1 MAPDRRAVTAGTFAT
16 LPLSVF
22 LLAGAALCRA
32 QQPTITDSG
41 YVLGNNGEDSAARLF
56 PALNGQPSVA
66 DSAAADPPQAK
77 TTGPGDAWHIVVAPY
92 LWFPGMHGTATGPN
106 GRGLSFRASPGDLLS
121 NFRFGLMGAIEA
133 SHKRLV
139 ITGDMLWVR
148 LEDDKAVPFP
158 GLLATSATMKATE
171 FFLTPKL
178 GLRVVNEE
186 KIKVDA
192 LAGMRYWHLGEK
204 LTFNPSTLGLN
215 FDGSQNFVD
224 PLVGGRIGVFLSPKV
239 VLNVLGDVGGW
250 DTGSHLEYQWAGTLG
265 YRVKPRWAL
274 HAGYRYLYID
284 KTADRGVV
292 FNSTMSGVM
301 FGITMDLK

>member
-16 LPLSVF
+16 LVLNVF

-32 QQPTITDSG
+32 QQTTIADSG
-41 YVLGNNGEDSAARLF
+41 YVLGINGEDSAARLF
-56 PALNGQPSVA
+56 PALNGQPSAA
-66 DSAAADPPQAK
+66 DSAAADPAQAK
-77 TTGPGDAWHIVVAPY
+77 TTGPDDAWHFTGAPY

-121 NFRFGLMGAIEA
+121 NFRFGLMAAVEA

-186 KIKVDA
+186 KIKIDA
-192 LAGMRYWHLGEK
+192 LAGMRYWHLGEN

-224 PLVGGRIGVFLSPKV
+224 PLVGGRIGAFLSPKV

-265 YRVKPRWAL
+265 YKVKARWAL

-284 KTADRGVV
+284 KKADRGVV
-292 FNSTMSGVM
+292 FNSTMSGLI
-301 FGITMDLK
+301 FGVTMDLK

>member
-1 MAPDRRAVTAGTFAT
+1 MASNETLVTKAFSFIFVLAFFSLAVISPG
-16 LPLSVF
+16 
-22 LLAGAALCRA
+22 RA
-32 QQPTITDSG
+32 QTSPPDGAYLLKTSG
-41 YVLGNNGEDSAARLF
+41 ESSDATLF
-56 PALNGQPSVA
+56 PALKRQPLVA
-66 DSAAADPPQAK
+66 YSAALVPPQA
-77 TTGPGDAWHIVVAPY
+77 GAASAADAWHITVAPY

-121 NFRFGLMGAIEA
+121 NFRFGLMGGVEV

-139 ITGDMLWVR
+139 ITGDLLWVR

-192 LAGMRYWHLGEK
+192 LAGIRYWHLGEN

-250 DTGSHLEYQWAGTLG
+250 DTGSHLEYQWASTLG
-265 YRVKPRWAL
+265 YRVKARWAL

-284 KTADRGVV
+284 KKANRGVA

-301 FGITMDLK
+301 FGVTMDLK

>member
-1 MAPDRRAVTAGTFAT
+1 MASNEKLVTKAVPFTFVLAFFSLAVISPGRAQTSPTDGAYLLKTSGESSDAALFPAT
-16 LPLSVF
+16 KRQPLVAYSSALVPSQ
-22 LLAGAALCRA
+22 AGAA
-32 QQPTITDSG
+32 
-41 YVLGNNGEDSAARLF
+41 SAAD
-56 PALNGQPSVA
+56 G
-66 DSAAADPPQAK
+66 
-77 TTGPGDAWHIVVAPY
+77 WHLAVAPY

-121 NFRFGLMGAIEA
+121 NFRFGLMGAVEA
-133 SHKRLV
+133 RHKRIV
-139 ITGDMLWVR
+139 MTGDMLWVR
-148 LEDDKAVPFP
+148 LEDDKAVPFS

-171 FFLTPKL
+171 FFLTSKL

-186 KIKVDA
+186 KIKIDA
-192 LAGMRYWHLGEK
+192 LAGMRYWHLGEN

-224 PLVGGRIGVFLSPKV
+224 PLVGGRIGAFLSPKV
-239 VLNVLGDVGGW
+239 ALNVLGDVGGW

-284 KTADRGVV
+284 KKADRGVV

-301 FGITMDLK
+301 FGVTIGLK

>member
-1 MAPDRRAVTAGTFAT
+1 MPNGYGMESVLRHCCRYWWSAAIQV
-16 LPLSVF
+16 LSVCSLF
-22 LLAGAALCRA
+22 SLVGAPPCRA
-32 QQPTITDSG
+32 QATDYG
-41 YVLGNNGEDSAARLF
+41 DDANLLETNGANTTAVPPRLVI
-56 PALNGQPSVA
+56 GQLQTA
-66 DSAAADPPQAK
+66 DSAAPASPRAG
-77 TTGPGDAWHIVVAPY
+77 TASAGDAWHLAASPY
-92 LWFPGMHGTATGPN
+92 LWFPGVHGTAAGPN

-121 NFRFGLMGAIEA
+121 NFRFGLMGGVEV

-139 ITGDMLWVR
+139 ITGDLLWVR

-215 FDGSQNFVD
+215 FD
-224 PLVGGRIGVFLSPKV
+224 
-239 VLNVLGDVGGW
+239 
-250 DTGSHLEYQWAGTLG
+250 
-265 YRVKPRWAL
+265 
-274 HAGYRYLYID
+274 
-284 KTADRGVV
+284 
-292 FNSTMSGVM
+292 
-301 FGITMDLK
+301 